1 MNHRNLH
8 FSKSFSRSSCRQ
20 FDIQYCTDIEKEV
33 VDNLE
38 DFEAFDDEI
47 ADVDRE
53 QQVSEFV
60 ETPSFVTLFTGSQVE
75 PLYFAQVAEKGAAE
89 SILIGDYCHVILP
102 GERYFRGHYLKL
114 FQSRNVSMK
123 LYPLLHICP
132 LKKSTKPMLT

>member
-47 ADVDRE
+47 AEVDRE

-75 PLYFAQVAEKGAAE
+75 PLYFVQVAEKGAAE
-89 SILIGDYCHVILP
+89 SILLVITVMLSYQ
-102 GERYFRGHYLKL
+102 ERDILEGTTSNFFSLEMSL
-114 FQSRNVSMK
+114 
-123 LYPLLHICP
+123 
-132 LKKSTKPMLT
+132 